1 MSVAGRPDQ
10 VTADAGKE
18 RFRKEMCHLGIDVS
32 RETEDRLEILVQT
45 VERWQRA
52 INLVAR
58 STLADI
64 WFRHL
69 LDSAQLVPL
78 LPRHVRSLT
87 DLGSGGGFPGLVL
100 AALRPDLDI
109 TLIDSDARK
118 GAYLAEA
125 ARRMTLPN
133 LPRIMTGRT
142 ETVRPARADVV
153 TARALAPLHQ
163 LLSWAVPHRNDPAIC
178 LFHKGKGWQ
187 GELTEARQGWDI
199 EAQLFPSV
207 TDRDAVLLSISDY
220 RAKDLRDR

>member
-1 MSVAGRPDQ
+1 MSAVGRHDQ
-10 VTADAGKE
+10 VTTSSGRE
-18 RFRKEMCHLGIDVS
+18 SFCEEMHRLGVDVS
-32 RETEDRLEILVQT
+32 RETKDRLEILVRT

-52 INLVAR
+52 INLVGRA
-58 STLADI
+58 TLGDI

-69 LDSAQLVPL
+69 LDSAQLTPL
-78 LPRHVRSLT
+78 LPRYARSLT

-125 ARRMTLPN
+125 ARQMALPKP
-133 LPRIMTGRT
+133 PRILTGRI
-142 ETVRPARADVV
+142 ETVQPARADVV
-153 TARALAPLHQ
+153 TARAVAPLGQ

-187 GELTEARQGWDI
+187 GELTEARQDWDI
-199 EAQLFPSV
+199 ETQLTPSV
-207 TDRDAVLLSISDY
+207 TDRDAVLLSIADY